1 MFKIEA
7 LSKDEYR
14 EVQVPFD
21 LEASSRRKGKNS
33 WNGLRQHHLVVETR
47 ISITGREASVY
58 GDSLSCTEVCL
69 IGGGSLVK
77 EKMGGIC
84 RKSSCL

>member
-21 LEASSRRKGKNS
+21 LEASSRRKGENS
-33 WNGLRQHHLVVETR
+33 WNGLRHHHLDSGNTNQHYRKRSECLR
-47 ISITGREASVY
+47 RFSELY
-58 GDSLSCTEVCL
+58 GSLSDRRWEF
-69 IGGGSLVK
+69 G
-77 EKMGGIC
+77 E
-84 RKSSCL
+84 RKDGWDL